1 MNKQIALIIFLL
13 STLIIYSQ
21 KIKVKEGDIKF
32 FKGVD
37 EYNVIFDYSNLE
49 IPNYNSEEDFLED
62 KMAKREEKL
71 IGDGERFKKSWFDDR
86 KNLYEPYFI
95 DFFNDYFIMKRKIK
109 VSKNNI
115 AAKYTI
121 FVKTKMIYP
130 GYNVV
135 VGWEGA
141 KLYAIISV
149 YRTDT
154 PNEILFS
161 SKTVYIQGKS
171 SYNAGVRIANTYGIL
186 GSAFARYLRR
196 KT

>member
-1 MNKQIALIIFLL
+1 MKKQIVLIVFLL

-21 KIKVKEGDIKF
+21 KIKVKEGDIKL

-71 IGDGERFKKSWFDDR
+71 TGDGERFKKSWFDDR

-109 VSKNNI
+109 VSKNNV

-121 FVKTKMIYP
+121 LVKTKMIYP

-141 KLYAIISV
+141 KLNAVISV

-154 PNEILFS
+154 PNELLFS
-161 SKTVYIQGKS
+161 SKNVYIQGKA
-171 SYNAGVRIANTYGIL
+171 SYNTGIRIANTYGIL
-186 GSAFARYLRR
+186 GSTFAGYLKR